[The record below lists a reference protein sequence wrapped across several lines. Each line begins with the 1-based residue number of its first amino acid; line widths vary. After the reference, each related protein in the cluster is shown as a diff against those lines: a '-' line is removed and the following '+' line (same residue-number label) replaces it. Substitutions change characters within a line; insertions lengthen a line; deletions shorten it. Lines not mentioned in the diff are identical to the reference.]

1 MILKTLA
8 ITNLDATPVIPNTI
22 GEGAP
27 GYVTVIDGSV
37 QGELQA
43 LANHLRT

>member
-1 MILKTLA
+1 L
-8 ITNLDATPVIPNTI
+8 I
-22 GEGAP
+22 GGARISV
-27 GYVTVIDGSV
+27 GDTVIDGSV